1 LGVFG
6 RRRREESEELLRETR
21 ERLDA
26 SAWQSARLAD
36 TLSALNVTISAEL
49 ARTEQLEAAADATA
63 SALQQALS
71 AQSTDVATALE
82 HVASM
87 YATLTQRIEADRV
100 ERHTFTEAIRQ
111 LAGPPALAEP
121 ERPRVL
127 GGSVFAMPASES
139 SSNGASANGGDDRVD
154 LVTEIPY
161 DIGTAVSCRFGD
173 QWIDGVEIVEVIG
186 EPNQITYRLRRRQ
199 DGYVLPPLFGSS
211 DLRAAPRVSNGTPA
225 NGDGVFRSRWARS

>member
-1 LGVFG
+1 VFG

-36 TLSALNVTISAEL
+36 TLSALNATISAEL
-49 ARTEQLEAAADATA
+49 ARTERLEADADATA
-63 SALQQALS
+63 SALQQAVS

-87 YATLTQRIEADRV
+87 YAALTQRIEADRV
-100 ERHTFTEAIRQ
+100 ERQTFTEAIRQ
-111 LAGPPALAEP
+111 LAAPPALAEP

-127 GGSVFAMPASES
+127 GGSVFAMPA
-139 SSNGASANGGDDRVD
+139 NGAPANGDDDRVD

-161 DIGTAVSCRFGD
+161 EIGTAVSCRFGD
-173 QWIDGVEIVEVIG
+173 QWIDGVEIVEVMG
-186 EPNQITYRLRRRQ
+186 DPSEPAYRLRRCQ
-199 DGYVLPPLFGSS
+199 DGYVLPPLFTTA
-211 DLRAAPRVSNGTPA
+211 DLRGTGVSNGT
-225 NGDGVFRSRWARS
+225 NRDGVFRTRWARS